1 MNGLPYYKA
10 YPRDFIEGTIGMAFE
25 DKCAYRVI
33 LDLIY
38 MQGGELPDDARYIS
52 GLLGCSIRKWKSIRA
67 RLIDADKIHAS
78 GAFLMNYRAVSEL
91 ESLAKLQEKQRENA
105 SGYKK
110 NSNLKKPRLRH
121 TEPEP
126 EPEVSSKL
134 DTKAR
139 KRAVR
144 LPADWIL
151 PDEWFQVALDIG
163 LEPDVIRE
171 EADEIRDWSHSSP
184 KGAKLDWL
192 ATWQTWCRRVKR
204 EKEDENR
211 NNANRQSERQRR
223 VHARRAALSK
233 ALHNARNG
241 D

>member
-25 DKCAYRVI
+25 DKCAYRVV

-67 RLIDADKIHAS
+67 RLIEADKIHVS

-91 ESLAKLQEKQRENA
+91 ESLAKLQDKQRENA
-105 SGYKK
+105 SRYNK
-110 NSNLKKPRLRH
+110 NSDLKKPRLRH

-126 EPEVSSKL
+126 EVSTKV
-134 DTKAR
+134 DTEAR

-144 LPADWIL
+144 LPADWTL
-151 PDEWFQVALDIG
+151 PDDWFQVALDIG
-163 LEPDVIRE
+163 LEPDVIRA
-171 EADEIRDWSHSSP
+171 EAEDIRDWSHSSP

-192 ATWQTWCRRVKR
+192 ATWRTWCRRVKR
-204 EKEDENR
+204 EKENENG
-211 NNANRQSERQRR
+211 NRTGYRGEQQRR
-223 VHARRAALSK
+223 IDDRRSAISEAIYED
-233 ALHNARNG
+233 RDG
-241 D
+241 Y